1 MSTQKINAAESIR
14 GLACLAVV
22 LSHLSLTFFSQ
33 LHNFGESAVP
43 QYALFA
49 QLHNSPLAFF
59 YSGTGAV
66 FVFFV
71 LSGAGLWASLFTVIM
86 SIMLAYPYSRY
97 VDDAAIKISNQL
109 ASRF

>member
-22 LSHLSLTFFSQ
+22 LSHLS
-33 LHNFGESAVP
+33 
-43 QYALFA
+43 
-49 QLHNSPLAFF
+49 LAFF

-86 SIMLAYPYSRY
+86 SIMLAYPYSHY

>member
-22 LSHLSLTFFSQ
+22 LSHLSLTFFPQ
-33 LHNFGESAVP
+33 LHNFGESAVQ
-43 QYALFA
+43 QYNFFAL
-49 QLHNSPLAFF
+49 LHNSPLAFF

-71 LSGAGLWASLFTVIM
+71 LSGYVLSLSSLNKPNATERLKKSVVFQKVC
-86 SIMLAYPYSRY
+86 
-97 VDDAAIKISNQL
+97 
-109 ASRF
+109 